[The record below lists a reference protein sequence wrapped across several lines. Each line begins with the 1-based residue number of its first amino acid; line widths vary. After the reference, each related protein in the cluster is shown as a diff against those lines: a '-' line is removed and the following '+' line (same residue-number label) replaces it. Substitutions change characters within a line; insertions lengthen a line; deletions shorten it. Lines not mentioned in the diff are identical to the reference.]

1 MKKALVID
9 DDEDCRS
16 IAEAYLRSDL
26 QEKLKKIFES

>member
-16 IAEAYLRSDL
+16 IAEAYVRCGL
-26 QEKLKKIFES
+26 QEKLKKIVES